1 MSTKVNTRAPNVL
14 TMAGP
19 YGYKSKNLEW
29 QRESSISQRLPCC
42 FFLLAFVHS
51 QLPFLADMI
60 DHGEHP
66 QEGVLEAGGPPPHL
80 RVLLCEHG

>member
-1 MSTKVNTRAPNVL
+1 MKVNTCTPKVFIV
-14 TMAGP
+14 TGS
-19 YGYKSKNLEW
+19 YGYKSRDLVW
-29 QRESSISQRLPCC
+29 REDSSVLWCLPCC
-42 FFLLAFVHS
+42 FFLLAFMHS